1 MDKINFFPNNL
12 EIQSQKIILRLDL
25 NVPIKD
31 KIILDDTRIVLCLPF
46 IKKINRKKSKN
57 NNYKSSR

>member
-1 MDKINFFPNNL
+1 MVKINFFPNNL

-46 IKKINRKKSKN
+46 IKKLIKKKL
-57 NNYKSSR
+57 K